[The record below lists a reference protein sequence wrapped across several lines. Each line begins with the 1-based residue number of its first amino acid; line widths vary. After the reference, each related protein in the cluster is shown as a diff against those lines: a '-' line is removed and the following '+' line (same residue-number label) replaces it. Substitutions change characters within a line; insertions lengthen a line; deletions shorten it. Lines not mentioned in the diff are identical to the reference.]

1 MAAPESRRARRRPS
15 GAPGAP
21 RFIGI
26 LYVLPALA
34 VFGVFVAAPLAD
46 AVRIS
51 FQAWDGVTPAH
62 SVGLQNYRDLVHDP
76 AVRKAFEHVAVLI
89 VLFALVPLAAGLVAA
104 AALSRVRIRFLT
116 GFRTVLFL
124 PQILP
129 PAVVAISWRWIY
141 DPEGPL
147 NAVLGAV
154 GLRRFRHAWLGDFGI
169 ALPAVGAIGTWVTIG
184 LCVVLFL
191 AGIQQIDASLYEAA
205 RVDGAGAVREFFAV
219 TLPGLRNVVAVVLAL
234 TVITALRTFDLIYL
248 TTLGGPDDQTT
259 VPALL
264 VYSRAFATGQVGSA
278 AAIAVVLTVT
288 ILVVTLVLTRLVEE
302 REP

>member
-1 MAAPESRRARRRPS
+1 MGSLDRRRARRRSS
-15 GAPGAP
+15 GAPGSP
-21 RFIGI
+21 RYVGI

-34 VFGVFVAAPLAD
+34 VFAVFVAAPLAD

-51 FQAWDGVTPAH
+51 FHAWDGVSPPRY
-62 SVGLQNYRDLVHDP
+62 VGLRNYRDLVHDT
-76 AVRKAFEHVAVLI
+76 AVRAAFEHVALLI
-89 VLFALVPLAAGLVAA
+89 VLFALVPLAAGLAAA

-141 DPEGPL
+141 APEGPL
-147 NAVLGAV
+147 NAALGAV
-154 GLRRFRHAWLGDFGI
+154 GLGRFRHAWLGDFGI

-191 AGIQQIDASLYEAA
+191 AGIQQIDHSLYEAA
-205 RVDGAGAVREFFAV
+205 RADGAGALREFFAV
-219 TLPGLRNVVAVVLAL
+219 TLPGLRNVLAVVLAL

-278 AAIAVVLTVT
+278 AAIAVLLTVV
-288 ILVVTLVLTRLVEE
+288 ILAVTLLITRLVEE